1 MPVGLDKIKLPEW
14 LTSLVASLGGVGLF
28 TVAFLDSSILSF
40 PIINDLLVIHLSIRN
55 PVAMP
60 YYVLMA
66 TLGSLAGSIV
76 LYYLAKKGGEAYF
89 RKHAGG
95 RGERIRQWM
104 DRNSFLAVAI
114 PSVLPPPMP
123 FKAFI
128 VAAGV
133 FQIRRRIFISAL
145 AAGRGFRYFAEGFL
159 AVRYGND
166 AVRYISEHKLLCAAV
181 MAGFI
186 VASYLVSRMI
196 MGGKRS
202 KEASK

>member
-1 MPVGLDKIKLPEW
+1 LARVGLDKIKLPEW

-28 TVAFLDSSILSF
+28 TVAFLDSSVLSF

-76 LYYLAKKGGEAYF
+76 LYFLAKKGGEAYF
-89 RKHAGG
+89 RRHAGG
-95 RGERIRQWM
+95 RGERIRQWL

-114 PSVLPPPMP
+114 PSILPPPMP

-133 FQIRRRIFISAL
+133 FQVRMGVFVAAL
-145 AAGRGFRYFAEGFL
+145 VAGRGFRYFAEGFL
-159 AVRYGND
+159 AVRYGED
-166 AVRYISEHKLLCAAV
+166 AARYISEHKLLFAAV
-181 MAGFI
+181 MGAFI
-186 VASYLVSRMI
+186 AASYLVSRLI

-202 KEASK
+202 QK

>member
-1 MPVGLDKIKLPEW
+1 MGLDKIKLPEW
-14 LTSLVASLGGVGLF
+14 LTSLVASMGGLGLF
-28 TVAFLDSSILSF
+28 VVAFLDSSVLSF

-66 TLGSLAGSIV
+66 TLGSLAGSIL

-95 RGERIRQWM
+95 RGARIRGWL

-114 PSVLPPPMP
+114 PSILPPPMP

-133 FQIRRRIFISAL
+133 FQVRMRVFVAAL
-145 AAGRGFRYFAEGFL
+145 VAGRGFRYAAEGFL
-159 AVRYGND
+159 AVRYGEE
-166 AVRYISEHKLLCAAV
+166 AVRYISENRLLFAAV
-181 MAGFI
+181 MGLFI
-186 VASYLVSRMI
+186 LASYLVSRLI
-196 MGGKRS
+196 MGKGKA
-202 KEASK
+202 EG

>member
-1 MPVGLDKIKLPEW
+1 MGLDKIKLPEW
-14 LTSLVASLGGVGLF
+14 LTSLVASMGGLGLF
-28 TVAFLDSSILSF
+28 VVAFLDSSVLSF
-40 PIINDLLVIHLSIRN
+40 PIINDLLVIHLSIRS

-76 LYYLAKKGGEAYF
+76 LYFLAKKGGEAYF

-95 RGERIRQWM
+95 RGARIRQWL

-114 PSVLPPPMP
+114 PSILPPPMP

-133 FQIRRRIFISAL
+133 FQVRMPVFVVAL
-145 AAGRGFRYFAEGFL
+145 LVGRGFRYFAEGFL
-159 AVRYGND
+159 AVRYGEE
-166 AVRYISEHKLLCAAV
+166 AVRYISENKLLFAAV
-181 MAGFI
+181 MAAFI
-186 VASYLVSRMI
+186 FASYLVSRMI
-196 MGGKRS
+196 MGGKG
-202 KEASK
+202 KAETM